1 MMELISMNWHENRDN
16 PDDPKYELVP
26 ENKEFEALTVSVS
39 MADEKERSARAKLIE
54 KAFRRA
60 RELGIDETRLRFHV

>member
-1 MMELISMNWHENRDN
+1 MELISMNWHENRDN
-16 PDDPKYELVP
+16 PDDPKYEL
-26 ENKEFEALTVSVS
+26 AVSVS